1 MGKDRMGWMDDG
13 MEETKNGKHQVES
26 DGVEWV
32 TYFVM
37 FYSTLLSSSSA
48 HTHTSFETETN
59 SSTLIEMEIPDNHFT
74 TRGCW

>member
-1 MGKDRMGWMDDG
+1 MDDG

-48 HTHTSFETETN
+48 HTHTH
-59 SSTLIEMEIPDNHFT
+59 LLKRKRILLL
-74 TRGCW
+74 